1 MASRVED
8 PRHPAGRRRTAAPR
22 AHLLSPSAAA
32 PPGTHP
38 EPDPPPA
45 RAPADPAP
53 LRDHGLTLLAVFTA
67 SMLVMV
73 GLAAVTAVV
82 GRWWILVPVMVVD
95 LAVTTAVLASVARLL
110 NDGDVR

>member
-1 MASRVED
+1 MTSRGD
-8 PRHPAGRRRTAAPR
+8 PERDGQ
-22 AHLLSPSAAA
+22 L
-32 PPGTHP
+32 
-38 EPDPPPA
+38 A
-45 RAPADPAP
+45 RAPVDVAP
-53 LRDHGLTLLAVFTA
+53 IRDHGLTLLAVFTA

-73 GLAAVTAVV
+73 GLAVVIAAV